1 MILQS
6 LVALYDRLSEDATYK
21 IPPFGHSVQKIT
33 FKIVL
38 RPDGTLFDIQD
49 TRQNEAGKLRPQ
61 RVLVPGQAKSSGS
74 GINPGFL
81 WDNKAYLL
89 GYDAD
94 PKKRA
99 RALRAFEGFQRTVNQ
114 REHAESMQGQ
124 RLLEPFVQARL
135 VELVQLSPHAFRS
148 RFASS

>member
-49 TRQNEAGKLRPQ
+49 ARQNEAGKLRPQ

-99 RALRAFEGFQRTVNQ
+99 RALRSLRRVSGSARSTEYRDRRADFFCGLCFLDQL
-114 REHAESMQGQ
+114 ESHCG
-124 RLLEPFVQARL
+124 P
-135 VELVQLSPHAFRS
+135 
-148 RFASS
+148 